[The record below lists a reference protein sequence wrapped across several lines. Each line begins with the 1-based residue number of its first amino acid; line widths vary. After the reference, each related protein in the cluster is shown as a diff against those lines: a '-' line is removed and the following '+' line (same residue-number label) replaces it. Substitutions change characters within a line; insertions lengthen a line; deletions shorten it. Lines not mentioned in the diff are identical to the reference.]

1 MLPITMQSGTT
12 MPQLPESIMSMFK
25 TAAEQQWGGLGSVA
39 VRRLKVEKLG
49 FSIGTGADKQQF
61 GPNDLVGVCIAM
73 APCNHCVWYER
84 DYAPG
89 MEPAQP
95 DLVWVQKTDGYI
107 CPALPEQFHHKINRA
122 GSERWAFQTLRRTI
136 WAFFQKDVNGQFM
149 LDLDNPVVYDISSA
163 SLYGKSYADQNL
175 YKWTGIIA
183 MCKRLSVNG
192 AIITPAMFPIQI
204 CLDGNMSIG
213 GVTVFRPALQDN
225 RYPQFLDQ
233 QAIIAIADK
242 STSVEVQDMLNIREK
257 LEYGNQDAAPVQPRP
272 IQPQP
277 AAAPAAAPAAPA
289 PQPAPAPQNDMSN
302 LLAQAQAALA
312 GAGKAPAQPEPHQ
325 GMKPGTDLNAI
336 EAMLAQAR
344 S

>member
-12 MPQLPESIMSMFK
+12 MPQLPESIMAMFK
-25 TAAEQQWGGLGSVA
+25 ASAEEEWGGLGSVA
-39 VRRLKVEKLG
+39 MRRLKVEKLG
-49 FSIGTGADKQQF
+49 FSIGTGADKQNY

-73 APCNHCVWYER
+73 SPYNHCVWYER

-107 CPALPEQFHHKINRA
+107 TPALPQKFHQKVVRA
-122 GSERWAFQTLRRTI
+122 GAERWAFQTLRRTV
-136 WAFFQKDVNGQFM
+136 WAFFTKDQNGQFM
-149 LDLDNPVVYDISSA
+149 LDLDNPVAYDISSA

-192 AIITPAMFPIQI
+192 AVITPAMFPIQI
-204 CLDGNMSIG
+204 CLDGKMSIG
-213 GVTVFRPALQDN
+213 GVTVFRPALQEN
-225 RYPQFLDQ
+225 RYPQFLDSA
-233 QAIIAIADK
+233 AIMAIAEKK
-242 STSVEVQDMLNIREK
+242 SSVEVQELLNIREK
-257 LEYGNQDAAPVQPRP
+257 LEYGGQEATPVQPRP
-272 IQPQP
+272 IQPQS
-277 AAAPAAAPAAPA
+277 APSTAPQSAPAAPA
-289 PQPAPAPQNDMSN
+289 PQPAPAPQGDMSA
-302 LLAQAQAALA
+302 LLQQAQAALS
-312 GAGKAPAQPEPHQ
+312 GAGMAQPKPAQST
-325 GMKPGTDLNAI
+325 TDLSAI